1 MEINTFKNIE
11 GENITYYKWGND
23 LKNPKGIIQ
32 LAHGMAEWAL
42 RYKEF
47 AENMVKEGYVVYAN
61 DHSGHGNSSK
71 SLDMLGY
78 ISKEDDFYTMIE
90 DMRKL
95 NDIIKND
102 YKDSK
107 VILLGHSMGSFLSQ
121 RYFQMYGQ
129 NLDGLILSGSNGKP
143 KYYTKLGL
151 LIAKIETLITGG
163 YKRST
168 VMDKLS
174 FGGFNKT
181 FKNPKTEFDWL
192 TRDEKEVKK
201 FIDDKFT
208 GFIYPTK
215 FYSSLISGLW
225 DIHKKENLKKI
236 NLDIPIYIFAGDK
249 DPVGYFG
256 KGILNLYRVYKGLGV
271 KNVTYNLYNDGRH
284 ELLNEINKDEVI
296 NDIIKWLNNNI

>member
-1 MEINTFKNIE
+1 MKVATFKGKE
-11 GENITYYKWGND
+11 GQNITYYKWGDD

-32 LAHGMAEWAL
+32 LAHGMAECAL

-78 ISKEDDFYTMIE
+78 VSKEDDFYTMIE
-90 DMRKL
+90 DMKKL
-95 NDIIKND
+95 NDIIKNE